1 MGSRIDPYLHQRRS
15 GSTLLYQLHKPNE
28 RFLRSRCRDRQRCR
42 SPHRPSLNP
51 IFFQE
56 HCGRCCQRTR
66 PIHPR
71 HCPRRNSP
79 ICWILP
85 TSRSS
90 MLFSNITLLLALLH
104 SSRTS
109 QTVRGS
115 RHSKEMMSLSRS
127 TPLSGSTTQLPSLP
141 ISLRPTVSF
150 TSSTKCST
158 LQLLASTLWTL
169 LPPNQTFPPSS
180 LPSRLASSLTTSQ
193 PRVRSLSSH
202 QPTGRSP
209 SCPRRNSPICWIL
222 PT

>member
-1 MGSRIDPYLHQRRS
+1 MGTLQLLA
-15 GSTLLYQLHKPNE
+15 STLWKLLPPNQSFPPSSLPS
-28 RFLRSRCRDRQRCR
+28 RLASSLTSSRPRVRSLSSHQPTGR
-42 SPHRPSLNP
+42 SPS
-51 IFFQE
+51 
-56 HCGRCCQRTR
+56 
-66 PIHPR
+66 
-71 HCPRRNSP
+71 CPRQNSP

-85 TSRSS
+85 TSRSL

-141 ISLRPTVSF
+141 ISLPPTVSS

-158 LQLLASTLWTL
+158 LQLLASTLWKLL
-169 LPPNQTFPPSS
+169 LPNQSYPPSS
-180 LPSRLASSLTTSQ
+180 LPSRLASSLMPSR

-209 SCPRRNSPICWIL
+209 SCPRRNSPICRIL

>member
-127 TPLSGSTTQLPSLP
+127 TLLSGSTTQLPSLP
-141 ISLRPTVSF
+141 ILLRPTVSF
-150 TSSTKCST
+150 TSSTKCSV
-158 LQLLASTLWTL
+158 LQHCGSCSTGIGRPMVGRHEIAFVINGIWHVIDKVLM
-169 LPPNQTFPPSS
+169 PNVTKM
-180 LPSRLASSLTTSQ
+180 LK
-193 PRVRSLSSH
+193 
-202 QPTGRSP
+202 
-209 SCPRRNSPICWIL
+209 
-222 PT
+222 